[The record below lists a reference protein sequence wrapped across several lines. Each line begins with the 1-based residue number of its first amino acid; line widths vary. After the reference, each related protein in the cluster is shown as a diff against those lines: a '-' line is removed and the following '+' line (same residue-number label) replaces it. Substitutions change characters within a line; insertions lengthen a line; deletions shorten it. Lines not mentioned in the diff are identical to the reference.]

1 MCKTKSLSLVARAS
15 DKLINRNEVGFD
27 SVRGKTAHI
36 HSFEYESFYS
46 ENFLNQVYCLLAF
59 TTASG
64 SNNEEEEAELM
75 TEVESAD
82 NDENA
87 MDCDGGIVED
97 CESAGDDSTQ
107 EEEAIVEEEPVE
119 EEKVDTAKLVA
130 NSLKE
135 GRTCRLKTEG
145 EKLSKIIRKAGKTK
159 QKLVEQESVQSSEK
173 VQKKVQTTEKKA
185 KVKRDTRNQENAK
198 KTKTEGVEK
207 KSNQQKASK
216 KNVKSSTDGK
226 KNKKTVDGKKKGFKN
241 EKKSSNKN
249 QRNKKFSKNEL

>member
-15 DKLINRNEVGFD
+15 NKLINRNEAGFD
-27 SVRGKTAHI
+27 SVRGKTHI
-36 HSFEYESFYS
+36 SFECESFYS

-87 MDCDGGIVED
+87 MDCDGGTVED

-135 GRTCRLKTEG
+135 GRTCRLKSEG

-159 QKLVEQESVQSSEK
+159 QKIVEQESVQSSEK

-185 KVKRDTRNQENAK
+185 RVKRDTRNQENSK
-198 KTKTEGVEK
+198 KMKTEGVEK

-216 KNVKSSTDGK
+216 KNVKSATDGK
-226 KNKKTVDGKKKGFKN
+226 KNNKKTVDGKKKFFKN